1 MRVWWIAATI
11 LLLGIFSANT
21 AMAQA
26 SGDSDARQ
34 LEQLE
39 QVWNHAHEIGDA
51 AVLDKLWA
59 PDLEV
64 DVPRMAAMSK
74 DDVLGFA
81 RSGHMKFSRYATSDI
96 RVRVYGDSAVVTGRL
111 QRTRTMNSKDIND
124 DWRFTKVY
132 VKQGQQWRVV
142 SFHASE
148 AAS

>member
-1 MRVWWIAATI
+1 MRVRWIAAI
-11 LLLGIFSANT
+11 LLLGMFSSNT
-21 AMAQA
+21 VRAQA

-39 QVWNHAHEIGDA
+39 QVWNHAHESGDV

-96 RVRVYGDSAVVTGRL
+96 RVRVYGESAVVTGRL
-111 QRTRTMNSKDIND
+111 QRTRTMNSKEVND

-132 VKQGQQWRVV
+132 VKQGEQWRVV

>member
-1 MRVWWIAATI
+1 MRVRWIAAI
-11 LLLGIFSANT
+11 LLLGMFSSNT
-21 AMAQA
+21 VRAQA
-26 SGDSDARQ
+26 SGDSDAQQ

-39 QVWNHAHEIGDA
+39 QVWNRAHESGDA

-59 PDLEV
+59 SDLEV

-111 QRTRTMNSKDIND
+111 QRTRTMNNKEIND